1 MASAAPAAGRQ
12 ETSLTRG
19 LGKTR
24 GDGGPVD
31 HASGAALTTLTAPT
45 ADMMVINREDTE
57 YGADWRTNLGS
68 KDSGRAGG
76 SNLLFREGKQV
87 DGRIGS
93 SSVPNGALAAAAV
106 AAAVATT
113 APPVPPSHAN
123 MARPIAR
130 IAVQERKMAH
140 TMGLDG
146 RTNGDR
152 LVTSTSV
159 SSSDQQV
166 FREDNIIIK
175 SRAKMKIMPNSTL
188 ATTDSGSLQCKTNR
202 KGKTR
207 VSSSGGAAAGNVSHS
222 VGGHYRRTGGNMEKS
237 IANAHHSSTA
247 PSSSPRN
254 QQSTMFK
261 HGTTSSSS
269 SSRSSSR
276 NSTSSSSSGGSHS
289 PTNTFAPI
297 SSSSSSSSGSGSSSS
312 GSNYSSTT
320 NGVSRMP
327 VATQRRTS
335 GASSSSNSID
345 GDGSERVVM
354 EDGMED
360 VDSTAS
366 KIKRRRRSNRSP
378 TNTLPCRT
386 QPLDDVSE
394 GTSGRRSRRR
404 LNSSCDSS
412 TASGP
417 ASLNGVRIA
426 GGAVAAAATTGVELD
441 STGLAGGEADVRLAG
456 GLGSGGQAP
465 AKKRRTS
472 AKDSSSSG
480 ASGAAGNGAGSA
492 VSGGRAGSGR
502 SGASTGR
509 GRGRGKGRGRGRR
522 KGASLL
528 EGLAPRGPSN
538 KARDTLR
545 WRTHRMVEDYVNT
558 CGSIMYPNVTVS
570 SFGYNPTEG
579 QFPLE
584 RPSTLGMLRTQIR
597 RPTVIEKWSPYQ
609 VALFEG
615 AISIHGKVRCFMSDT
630 ERNLKRREQTIK
642 CGHLSRFPW
651 E

>member
-12 ETSLTRG
+12 EASLARG

-31 HASGAALTTLTAPT
+31 HAAGTALTTLTAPT
-45 ADMMVINREDTE
+45 ADMMAISREDTD
-57 YGADWRTNLGS
+57 YGVDWRTSLGS

-76 SNLLFREGKQV
+76 SNLLLREGKQV

-93 SSVPNGALAAAAV
+93 SSVPNGALAAATV
-106 AAAVATT
+106 AAAAATT
-113 APPVPPSHAN
+113 APSVPPPHAN

-130 IAVQERKMAH
+130 IAVQERKMAP

-159 SSSDQQV
+159 SSSDRQV
-166 FREDNIIIK
+166 FVEDNIIIK
-175 SRAKMKIMPNSTL
+175 SRAKTKIIPNSML
-188 ATTDSGSLQCKTNR
+188 ATTDSGSLQCKTNG

-207 VSSSGGAAAGNVSHS
+207 VSPSAGAAAENVSHS

-269 SSRSSSR
+269 SSSRSSSR
-276 NSTSSSSSGGSHS
+276 NSTSSSSSGGGHS

-297 SSSSSSSSGSGSSSS
+297 NSSSSSGST
-312 GSNYSSTT
+312 YSSTT
-320 NGVSRMP
+320 NGLSRMP
-327 VATQRRTS
+327 VETQRRSS
-335 GASSSSNSID
+335 GASASSSSID
-345 GDGSERVVM
+345 GDGSERVIV
-354 EDGMED
+354 ED
-360 VDSTAS
+360 VMGDADSTAS
-366 KIKRRRRSNRSP
+366 KVKRRRRSNRSP

-386 QPLDDVSE
+386 QPPDEVSE
-394 GTSGRRSRRR
+394 GLSGRRSRRR
-404 LNSSCDSS
+404 LNTSCDSS
-412 TASGP
+412 TASGS
-417 ASLNGVRIA
+417 ASFNGIRIA
-426 GGAVAAAATTGVELD
+426 VGAGAATTGVELD
-441 STGLAGGEADVRLAG
+441 STGLAGGEADARLAG
-456 GLGSGGQAP
+456 AP
-465 AKKRRTS
+465 AKKRSRTS
-472 AKDSSSSG
+472 AKDNTSTG
-480 ASGAAGNGAGSA
+480 ASGAGGNGAGSA
-492 VSGGRAGSGR
+492 VIGGRAGSGR
-502 SGASTGR
+502 SGSSTGR

-615 AISIHGKVRCFMSDT
+615 AMSIHGKVRCFLTDT
-630 ERNLKRREQTIK
+630 DMN
-642 CGHLSRFPW
+642 
-651 E
+651 

>member
-12 ETSLTRG
+12 EASLARG

-31 HASGAALTTLTAPT
+31 HAAGTALTTLTAPT
-45 ADMMVINREDTE
+45 ADMMAINREDTE
-57 YGADWRTNLGS
+57 YGVDWRTSLGS

-76 SNLLFREGKQV
+76 SNLLLREGKQV

-93 SSVPNGALAAAAV
+93 SSVPNGALAAATV

-113 APPVPPSHAN
+113 APSVPPSHAN

-130 IAVQERKMAH
+130 IAVQERKMAP
-140 TMGLDG
+140 TLGLEE

-159 SSSDQQV
+159 SSSDQEV
-166 FREDNIIIK
+166 FVEDNFIIK
-175 SRAKMKIMPNSTL
+175 SRAKTKIMPNSTL
-188 ATTDSGSLQCKTNR
+188 TTTDSSSLKCKTNG

-207 VSSSGGAAAGNVSHS
+207 VSSSVGAAPGNVSHS
-222 VGGHYRRTGGNMEKS
+222 VGGHYRRTGGNMEKT

-269 SSRSSSR
+269 SSSRSSSR

-297 SSSSSSSSGSGSSSS
+297 NSSSSSSSG
-312 GSNYSSTT
+312 GSNYSTTT
-320 NGVSRMP
+320 NGLSRMP

-345 GDGSERVVM
+345 DDGSERVIV
-354 EDGMED
+354 EDAIGD
-360 VDSTAS
+360 ADSTAS
-366 KIKRRRRSNRSP
+366 KVKRRRRSNRSP

-386 QPLDDVSE
+386 QPADEVSE
-394 GTSGRRSRRR
+394 GLSGRRSRRR

-417 ASLNGVRIA
+417 ASSNGVRIA
-426 GGAVAAAATTGVELD
+426 VGAGAATTGVGLD
-441 STGLAGGEADVRLAG
+441 STGLAGGEADARLAG
-456 GLGSGGQAP
+456 AP
-465 AKKRRTS
+465 AKKRSRTS
-472 AKDSSSSG
+472 AKDNSSTG
-480 ASGAAGNGAGSA
+480 ASGAGGNGAGSA
-492 VSGGRAGSGR
+492 VIGGRAGSGR
-502 SGASTGR
+502 SGSSTGR

-528 EGLAPRGPSN
+528 EALAPRGPSN

-558 CGSIMYPNVTVS
+558 CGSIMYPNVTIS

-615 AISIHGKVRCFMSDT
+615 AMSIHGKVRYFLPDT
-630 ERNLKRREQTIK
+630 GMNLSGKNKQSSVATSLGLLGNEI
-642 CGHLSRFPW
+642 RF
-651 E
+651 